1 MCVVAHVTRVIELD
15 HTQKVYGAVQLIIY
29 VRQVSPEV
37 LFLFYIF
44 ESLGECRHAVLLLS
58 FTNFEDSEIV
68 QHIMNKNKCN

>member
-15 HTQKVYGAVQLIIY
+15 HTQKVHGAVGNHLC
-29 VRQVSPEV
+29 
-37 LFLFYIF
+37 LAGFLFYIF